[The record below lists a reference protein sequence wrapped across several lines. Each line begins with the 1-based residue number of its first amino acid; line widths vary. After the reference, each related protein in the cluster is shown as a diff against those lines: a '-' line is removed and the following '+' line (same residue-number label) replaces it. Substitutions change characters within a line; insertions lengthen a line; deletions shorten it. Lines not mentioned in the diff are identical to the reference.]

1 MSITVRVDKMGKAGT
16 KVFQLK
22 EDPNDESFGFFI
34 VMVNAGLLY
43 VAMSQYLFYKK
54 RYNSSNFLKRF
65 NIINIRKLNYMK

>member
-22 EDPNDESFGFFI
+22 EDPNDESFGFFHCDGERRFT
-34 VMVNAGLLY
+34 ACSY
-43 VAMSQYLFYKK
+43 VSIFFYKK

-65 NIINIRKLNYMK
+65 NIINIRVLNCMK